1 MVTKKSSVNG
11 NRGKRAHVASQRRP
25 KKIHLS
31 LLPAPDNSIFQM
43 VDVNQEDY
51 RPVFFKIIL
60 GSTKERLRIPP
71 KFLHHIVEDL
81 TETATLKISTGEIW
95 TVEMNRTK
103 DGVFMENGW
112 QQFLR
117 DNSLTEK
124 HFLVFSY
131 DGNMNFSVQIFKPDG
146 VERVYDAAATHCTT
160 MPPPEEAAGH
170 LNNGKRPRGRPKNP
184 VPTPY
189 RHLPAPEKNLSQV
202 NALHVTSKKVDMVKK
217 VKNQSS
223 SKPETKMSKKTS
235 LK

>member
-31 LLPAPDNSIFQM
+31 LLPAPDNSIFQ
-43 VDVNQEDY
+43 
-51 RPVFFKIIL
+51 
-60 GSTKERLRIPP
+60 RIPP
-71 KFLHHIVEDL
+71 KFLHHIEEDL

-95 TVEMNRTK
+95 TVEMNSTK
-103 DGVFMENGW
+103 DGVFMEDGW

-223 SKPETKMSKKTS
+223 SKPETKMSKKHH
-235 LK
+235 

>member
-1 MVTKKSSVNG
+1 
-11 NRGKRAHVASQRRP
+11 
-25 KKIHLS
+25 
-31 LLPAPDNSIFQM
+31 M

-60 GSTKERLRIPP
+60 GSIKERLRIPP

-81 TETATLKISTGEIW
+81 TKTATLKISSGEIW
-95 TVEMNRTK
+95 TVEMNSTK
-103 DGVFMENGW
+103 NGVFMEDGW

-117 DNSLTEK
+117 DNSLTDK
-124 HFLVFSY
+124 HFLVFNY
-131 DGNMNFSVQIFKPDG
+131 DGNMSFSVQIFEPDA
-146 VERVYDAAATHCTT
+146 VERVYDAVATHCTT

-170 LNNGKRPRGRPKNP
+170 LNNGKRPRGRPKKNP

-202 NALHVTSKKVDMVKK
+202 KKVDMVKK

-223 SKPETKMSKKTS
+223 SKPEKKMSKTKHH
-235 LK
+235 